1 LSAVGNPDHEAGSSR
16 TFGIDVDSFFFG
28 NGEAT
33 INKSKNPSESPFNKN
48 VSRSDSER
56 VMLLIG
62 GIEVV
67 LTGYSLV
74 DDADNEV
81 TGIDTSDSN

>member
-1 LSAVGNPDHEAGSSR
+1 LSAVRDPNHEASSSR
-16 TFGIDVDSFFFG
+16 AFGIDVNSLFFG
-28 NGEAT
+28 DGEAEIYKT
-33 INKSKNPSESPFNKN
+33 KNPSESPFNKN

-67 LTGYSLV
+67 LTGYSFV

-81 TGIDTSDSN
+81 TGVDTSDSN

>member
-1 LSAVGNPDHEAGSSR
+1 LSAIGDPDHEASSGR
-16 TFGIDVDSFFFG
+16 AFGVNVDSVFFG
-28 NGEAT
+28 DGKVA
-33 INKSKNPSESPFNKN
+33 INKSKNPSKSPFNKN

-62 GIEVV
+62 GIEIV

-81 TGIDTSDSN
+81 ASVDTSDSN